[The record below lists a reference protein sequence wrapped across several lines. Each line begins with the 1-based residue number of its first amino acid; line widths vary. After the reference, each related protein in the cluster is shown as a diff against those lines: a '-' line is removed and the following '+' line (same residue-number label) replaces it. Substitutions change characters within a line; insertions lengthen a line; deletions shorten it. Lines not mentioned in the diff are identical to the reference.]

1 MKQRRPLWELDQALA
16 QLQRWTCVLIT
27 LSESTCFQP
36 ERTRFCS
43 LRWTCRQDVRKVAV
57 LVPVLPN
64 PDEPQ
69 RRAALVI
76 TADGGLGPRDYPNVP
91 QSDHTKS

>member
-1 MKQRRPLWELDQALA
+1 M
-16 QLQRWTCVLIT
+16 
-27 LSESTCFQP
+27 
-36 ERTRFCS
+36 
-43 LRWTCRQDVRKVAV
+43 AV